1 MSVERLE
8 DGSTLDST
16 SMSCTCLHSAPAR
29 ASTSAGQAA
38 DDDVEEGNN
47 GIDNG
52 LEDSGNG
59 VNNCHDAVAD
69 GPEDGLDAGNDG
81 AHVDGCVCLFLVL
94 EMVEWMWLLL
104 QRRRLWGDVMLSC
117 FASC

>member
-1 MSVERLE
+1 LSVERLE

-16 SMSCTCLHSAPAR
+16 SMSCACLHAPPAR

-59 VNNCHDAVAD
+59 VNNGHDAVAD
-69 GPEDGLDAGNDG
+69 GPEDGLD
-81 AHVDGCVCLFLVL
+81 LYSLLVTMSWEKGRL
-94 EMVEWMWLLL
+94 VNV
-104 QRRRLWGDVMLSC
+104 RRKRRHPC
-117 FASC
+117 